1 MTTPRI
7 VQHLGFDADFYHPK
21 GRDLALSE
29 RVVDAY
35 ENAKERARVFLDV
48 ATSGAIDAPEVLKQ
62 YGRQGLRERL
72 EEHEKDSP
80 GGGMVTLPIV
90 ARVAQS
96 SDYTGTAAR
105 PDLTELEFS
114 APQVDRHFKHH
125 QGLEHFI
132 NVGFGL
138 IVHRPLILFEN
149 SRHRGQGR
157 PRFIGIFHHRRRAVT
172 MHRCVIPRGHRK
184 SIDEPAW

>member
-80 GGGMVTLPIV
+80 GGGMVTLPIAFPEGV
-90 ARVAQS
+90 LRMETIEGLQDV
-96 SDYTGTAAR
+96 R
-105 PDLTELEFS
+105 ILT
-114 APQVDRHFKHH
+114 
-125 QGLEHFI
+125 
-132 NVGFGL
+132 L
-138 IVHRPLILFEN
+138 IVRIAH
-149 SRHRGQGR
+149 
-157 PRFIGIFHHRRRAVT
+157 
-172 MHRCVIPRGHRK
+172 
-184 SIDEPAW
+184 